1 MTETPRDPFTP
12 DPTPEPEPVEPVE
25 TPPPLTSR
33 AQEPPSAYENAGEPE
48 VAAAAAE
55 PAEPVEPPHPAPT
68 DEPPLSSPTP
78 EESFSPGNAG
88 DAEIAAQPEPSP
100 EPDPVEVPAAE
111 PVEVPA
117 TQPIE
122 VPAPVE
128 VPTPVAPAA
137 AVDPGSPLPAP
148 AVISEPEPEP
158 ALAPAEPPAPAPAPR
173 RSWLPVTAVA
183 IAVLLLAGATG
194 WLGWQV
200 RQGSVA
206 EAGRPDAV
214 AAARDAA
221 RLLFSYSHET
231 LEEDFA
237 KGLAVTTGE
246 FRSEYSRTTKEVV
259 TPVAEQYDAVVVAE
273 VVEASLIDS
282 GPGRATALVFL
293 NQGTT
298 STRVKGQQVDQSRVR
313 MQLVERDGRWLV
325 RAVDAL

>member
-1 MTETPRDPFTP
+1 MTETPRDPFAP
-12 DPTPEPEPVEPVE
+12 DPTPQPEPVTPPEPVEPV
-25 TPPPLTSR
+25 TPPEPL
-33 AQEPPSAYENAGEPE
+33 EPAPP
-48 VAAAAAE
+48 AE
-55 PAEPVEPPHPAPT
+55 PAEPVEPIAP
-68 DEPPLSSPTP
+68 
-78 EESFSPGNAG
+78 
-88 DAEIAAQPEPSP
+88 PEPLQPIAPP
-100 EPDPVEVPAAE
+100 EPLE
-111 PVEVPA
+111 PIAPPEIP
-117 TQPIE
+117 PP
-122 VPAPVE
+122 PAPVE
-128 VPTPVAPAA
+128 VPAPEPTAIAAPPLGSGSPEAPPSYENAGDAQVDPASLLPADASADAREDAPPAA
-137 AVDPGSPLPAP
+137 V
-148 AVISEPEPEP
+148 
-158 ALAPAEPPAPAPAPR
+158 PR

-237 KGLAVTTGE
+237 KGLAVTAGE

-273 VVEASLIDS
+273 VVEASIVDA

-298 STRVKGQQVDQSRVR
+298 STRVQGQQVDQSRVR
-313 MQLVERDGRWLV
+313 MHLVDRDGRWLV